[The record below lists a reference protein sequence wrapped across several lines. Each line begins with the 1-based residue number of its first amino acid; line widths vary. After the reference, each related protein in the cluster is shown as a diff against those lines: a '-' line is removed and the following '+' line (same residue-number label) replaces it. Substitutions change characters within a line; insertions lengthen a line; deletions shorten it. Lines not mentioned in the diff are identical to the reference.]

1 MPGRGLLSF
10 VPLVEADAEGGQA
23 AQQGADAVHL
33 VGAEAQSAGGY
44 EVVGPVV
51 DEDALRRQLKEA
63 GCEER
68 AEMDFQKALLNGK
81 LPYTVGGGIGQS
93 RICMF
98 YLRKAHIGEVQS
110 SIWPDDVLEE
120 AASRGVYLL

>member
-1 MPGRGLLSF
+1 MGIR
-10 VPLVEADAEGGQA
+10 
-23 AQQGADAVHL
+23 
-33 VGAEAQSAGGY
+33 
-44 EVVGPVV
+44 V

-98 YLRKAHIGEVQS
+98 YLRKATSEKS
-110 SIWPDDVLEE
+110 SPPSGRTMSSKKPHPAECT
-120 AASRGVYLL
+120 YCNT

>member
-1 MPGRGLLSF
+1 MGIR
-10 VPLVEADAEGGQA
+10 
-23 AQQGADAVHL
+23 
-33 VGAEAQSAGGY
+33 
-44 EVVGPVV
+44 V

-63 GCEER
+63 GCKER

>member
-1 MPGRGLLSF
+1 MGIR
-10 VPLVEADAEGGQA
+10 
-23 AQQGADAVHL
+23 
-33 VGAEAQSAGGY
+33 
-44 EVVGPVV
+44 V

-98 YLRKAHIGEVQS
+98 FLRKAHIGEVHAS
-110 SIWPDDVLEE
+110 LWPEE
-120 AASRGVYLL
+120 VMAEAEAKGVQLL